1 MDVETQDYD
10 YIVMIHEYMNLDKQI
25 IRKKKKIANIEKGF
39 YAQNFC
45 GRIDFDDPKGIHAT
59 GFNVKNKVTQYIDR
73 IEEQQKQLA
82 MLKRR
87 ERYFRAFL
95 NGLSVNARNS
105 LERDFKHDSAGMYG
119 ITLTNTHKN
128 VIQEIAEIEEA
139 ICYEFNTVLFPEHD
153 KDLIAVEI
161 GELSNDTIENS
172 FQTMLN
178 ILGVK

>member
-1 MDVETQDYD
+1 MDVETQDYN
-10 YIVMIHEYMNLDKQI
+10 YMVMIHEYMNLDKQI

-59 GFNVKNKVTQYIDR
+59 GFNVQNEVCQYVDR
-73 IEEQQKQLA
+73 LEEQYKGLSI
-82 MLKRR
+82 LKRKKQHFQR
-87 ERYFRAFL
+87 FVD
-95 NGLSVNARNS
+95 GLGIDVQRG
-105 LERDFKHDSAGMYG
+105 LKRDFKHVSAGTYG

-153 KDLIAVEI
+153 KDLIAVET
-161 GELSNDTIENS
+161 GELSNDTIEDS
-172 FQTMLN
+172 FKSMLN
-178 ILGVK
+178 VLGVS